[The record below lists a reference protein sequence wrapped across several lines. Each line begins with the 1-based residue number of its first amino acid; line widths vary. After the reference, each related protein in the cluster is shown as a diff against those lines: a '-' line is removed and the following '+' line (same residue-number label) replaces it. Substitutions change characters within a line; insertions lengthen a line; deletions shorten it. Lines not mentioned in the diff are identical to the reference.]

1 MNSSEWFSVSNAETL
16 DSPSL
21 LIYKD
26 RVERNIQRM
35 IDRTGGTER
44 LIPHIKTNK
53 MPAVVAMML
62 DAGITR
68 FKCAT
73 VAEAEMLAMTGAA
86 YILIAHQ
93 LVSPKTSRLLA
104 LKKKYPTAFIASL
117 VDNLDTAKHHS
128 AFFAEH
134 GAVSEVFLDV
144 NNGMNRSGTPF
155 SADTEAETFALY
167 QQIAAMPHLRLHGLH
182 VYDGHIRDTD
192 IDLRERLIESGFVG
206 IEPLVQEITNK
217 YEAPPMVIAGGTP
230 AFSTHSTRPQRFC
243 SPGTCV
249 LWDWGYEAILPEQHY
264 EYAALVLTRI
274 ISKPHQNLISVD
286 MGHKAVAAEN
296 PIDKRVRFLNLPNYE
311 MISQSEE
318 HSVIRITD
326 NAAWTHLRVGD
337 ALYGVPYHVCPTVNL
352 YDEAYWVEHGT
363 VTGTRE
369 VLARRR
375 RITV

>member
-73 VAEAEMLAMTGAA
+73 IAEAEMLAMTGAA

-93 LVSPKTSRLLA
+93 LVSPKTARLLA

-117 VDNLDTAKHHS
+117 VDNLDTAKQHS

-155 SADTEAETFALY
+155 SADTETETFALY

-192 IDLRERLIESGFVG
+192 VHLRERLIESGFVG

-217 YEAPPMVIAGGTP
+217 YEAPPIVIAGGTP
-230 AFSTHSTRPQRFC
+230 AFSTHSTRTQRFC

-296 PIDKRVRFLNLPNYE
+296 PIEKRIRFLNLPEYE
-311 MISQSEE
+311 VVSQSEE

-326 NAAWTHLRVGD
+326 NAAWNHLRVGD

-375 RITV
+375 RITI